1 MDLYFYTFAKVPSA
15 VEDGE
20 WISASSLPIEKP
32 IFAFTKVVDGPD
44 NIRIFAN
51 GGSSESLVF
60 EGGLDDLDSG
70 ISEMLFPLIKAAIGD
85 LPQGSEAGLC
95 QIIGIQ
101 DDADYDLDDQWEY
114 GLGQD
119 EIACPA
125 GASGKLVVSVTPYYS
140 AEVSSPSD
148 VAARP
153 PKLDNGDE
161 SICEGHM
168 LVAVFL
174 G

>member
-15 VEDGE
+15 IDDGE
-20 WISASSLPIEKP
+20 WISASSLPVEEP
-32 IFAFTKVVDGPD
+32 VFAFTKVVDGPD
-44 NIRIFAN
+44 NIRIYEN
-51 GGSSESLVF
+51 GGGSESLVF

-70 ISEMLFPLIKAAIGD
+70 IVETLFPLIKAAIGD
-85 LPQGSEAGLC
+85 LPEEGESGLC
-95 QIIGIQ
+95 QIISIQ
-101 DDADYDLDDQWEY
+101 DDADYDLDEQWEY
-114 GLGQD
+114 SLGQD

-125 GASGKLVVSVTPYYS
+125 GASGQLIVSVTPYYS
-140 AEVSSPSD
+140 AEVASPSD

-153 PKLDNGDE
+153 PKLTNADE